1 MKKRGSHN
9 RLYDTRHRKAI
20 KAFRSDELFERAIT
34 TLVGFGYTGVSE
46 AIYDAVYQRLNEL
59 STAHQY
65 PTLKGHYQQ
74 QEEADRELEK
84 ALSALKAIRADLGV
98 MSS

>member
-1 MKKRGSHN
+1 MAKRDSHN

-20 KAFRSDELFERAIT
+20 KAFRSDALFEKAIT

-46 AIYDAVYQRLNEL
+46 AIYDAVYLRLNEL

-65 PTLKGHYQQ
+65 PTLKGHHQK
-74 QEEADRELEK
+74 QEEADKELLK
-84 ALSALKAIRADLGV
+84 ALEALNAIRGDLGV